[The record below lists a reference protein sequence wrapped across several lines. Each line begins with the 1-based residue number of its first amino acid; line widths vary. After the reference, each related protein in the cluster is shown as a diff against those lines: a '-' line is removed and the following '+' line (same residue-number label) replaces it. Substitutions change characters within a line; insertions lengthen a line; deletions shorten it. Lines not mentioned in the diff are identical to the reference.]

1 MSVLCRQP
9 NNGLMHVSNR
19 HSFDHLVAGDAD
31 GRPDAFAQSC
41 LKEMSVIGCISSS
54 QPADKS
60 ATHRS

>member
-1 MSVLCRQP
+1 
-9 NNGLMHVSNR
+9 MHVSNR

-60 ATHRS
+60 ARHRS